1 MPPQLRGGAE
11 KLIKPS
17 EGRTLQSV
25 ISYGNKLLR
34 FCFFLL
40 LVCFPYESC
49 HFRFLIVFPWNQRYF
64 AAFGNLSTAAAVM
77 GGLEKAVKNLDD
89 IKNTYKSLSVMHSE
103 KLHVDP
109 DNFRVY
115 WPFRLH
121 PDVQEAWHKFLS
133 VVVSALGSTTE
144 MA

>member
-1 MPPQLRGGAE
+1 MLAVWVQAKRGVVLGHWN
-11 KLIKPS
+11 
-17 EGRTLQSV
+17 TLFTLSKV
-25 ISYGNKLLR
+25 T
-34 FCFFLL
+34 
-40 LVCFPYESC
+40 P
-49 HFRFLIVFPWNQRYF
+49 RFLIVFPWNQRYF

>member
-1 MPPQLRGGAE
+1 M
-11 KLIKPS
+11 
-17 EGRTLQSV
+17 QSV

-64 AAFGNLSTAAAVM
+64 AAFGNLSTAAVM

-109 DNFRVY
+109 DNFRHECLKSNQHES
-115 WPFRLH
+115 FT
-121 PDVQEAWHKFLS
+121 FLIHAATS
-133 VVVSALGSTTE
+133 LFLQGDLLLFSPLL
-144 MA
+144 